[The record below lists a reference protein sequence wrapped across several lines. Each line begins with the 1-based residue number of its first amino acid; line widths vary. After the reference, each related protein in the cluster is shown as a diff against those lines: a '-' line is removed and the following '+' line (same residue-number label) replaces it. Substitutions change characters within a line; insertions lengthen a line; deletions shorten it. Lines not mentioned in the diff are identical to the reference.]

1 MNNLT
6 LLKDKDNEM
15 TVLSG
20 SRQDSLSSVKDG
32 EDSVQFSTYIYIG
45 INILAILMILGIVI
59 YIVYSSYTANKNKTA
74 NNLYRGIAVN
84 NFRPKA

>member
-1 MNNLT
+1 
-6 LLKDKDNEM
+6 M